1 MPLMLQ
7 QQIASAFSHRQRPTD
22 VTNVLVCSSLRDD
35 ALHFA
40 GKDWESVSAQDWR
53 RCSDAFFG
61 FSPDAFVYFL
71 PSILSLSLERSNRP
85 LIAADALV
93 TALDTSADPSIWPE
107 WFAQR
112 FVLLTANELAVLKD
126 WSVHY
131 LAGADNGEGSEFS
144 RVQDTL
150 AMLELNLQP

>member
-1 MPLMLQ
+1 MRH
-7 QQIASAFSHRQRPTD
+7 QIASAFSHRQRPTD
-22 VTNVLVCSSLRDD
+22 VTNVVVCSSLRDD

-40 GKDWESVSAQDWR
+40 GKDWKSVSALDWLKY
-53 RCSDAFFG
+53 SDAFFG

-71 PSILSLSLERSNRP
+71 PSILSLSLENSNRS
-85 LIAADALV
+85 LVAADALV

-112 FVLLTANELAVLKD
+112 FVLLTAVEIAVLRD
-126 WSVHY
+126 WATHY
-131 LAGADNGEGSEFS
+131 LSGADEGEGSEFS